1 MDSIYCNGN
10 TEYTVMEIRKSKILF
25 KDVSSLTSDMQSKEA
40 YRSYQNLNMLLQ
52 QKYVLIA
59 RSNI

>member
-1 MDSIYCNGN
+1 
-10 TEYTVMEIRKSKILF
+10 MEIRKSKILF